1 MTNKKA
7 IEILEDYYSG
17 YFGYKID
24 DIHEAHNL
32 AIKALEKID
41 DVKNHKFLSPD
52 DPDYFGKLP
61 EITKGYQKG
70 WNDALDAVMNDFRYE
85 EEENNG

>member
-1 MTNKKA
+1 MVALLSTNRYIARSAERRLKMTNKEA

-24 DIHEAHNL
+24 DIHEAHHL

-52 DPDYFGKLP
+52 NPDYFGKLP
-61 EITKGYQKG
+61 
-70 WNDALDAVMNDFRYE
+70 
-85 EEENNG
+85 